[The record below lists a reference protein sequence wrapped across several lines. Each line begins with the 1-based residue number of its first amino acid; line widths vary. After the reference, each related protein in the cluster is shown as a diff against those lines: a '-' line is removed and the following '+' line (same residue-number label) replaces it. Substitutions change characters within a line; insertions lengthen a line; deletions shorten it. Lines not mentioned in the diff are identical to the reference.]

1 MQSNLISHW
10 LTNKVTIILWKQHSL
25 SESISAFHS
34 ITPLSLFFNCHVI
47 PESVRPVINCL
58 LELHFL
64 YSFIT
69 LAEMCSQC
77 HVTVSRMWA
86 QQSRLIC
93 SPALDPRRQPTL
105 PDVPINKQGYI
116 ILKCGSRGQRTV
128 EWGTDDIEPD
138 VLCAIMGLW
147 RLPLGFHVNCN
158 PFFSSTQ

>member
-1 MQSNLISHW
+1 MHIHTPPSERC
-10 LTNKVTIILWKQHSL
+10 KVTWYHTDSPTKWQSFF
-25 SESISAFHS
+25 ESSTVFLRASMHFMPSH
-34 ITPLSLFFNCHVI
+34 PPPPLFFNCHVI

-93 SPALDPRRQPTL
+93 SPALDPQRQPTL
-105 PDVPINKQGYI
+105 PDVPIK
-116 ILKCGSRGQRTV
+116 SRGT
-128 EWGTDDIEPD
+128 
-138 VLCAIMGLW
+138 
-147 RLPLGFHVNCN
+147 
-158 PFFSSTQ
+158 SSQNVGQGDKWQWNGGQMT